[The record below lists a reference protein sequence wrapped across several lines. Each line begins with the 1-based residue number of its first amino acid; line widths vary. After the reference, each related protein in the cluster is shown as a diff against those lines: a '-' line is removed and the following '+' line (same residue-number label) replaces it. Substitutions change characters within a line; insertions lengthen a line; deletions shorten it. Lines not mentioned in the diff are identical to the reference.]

1 MQSAEANHTTRA
13 ALTRRNTI
21 TLAKWTAAWL
31 ITMAL
36 AVFGPRF
43 IWDYAMAGT
52 LSAIVLNLVAGFG
65 MIVANIRH
73 LRGLDELQQKIHL
86 EAMGLALGVAVVVGL
101 AYSSLDITNVI
112 SFDAEISHL
121 VVIVALTYLAGVLA
135 GQRRY
140 A

>member
-1 MQSAEANHTTRA
+1 MPSAEANHTTRA
-13 ALTRRNTI
+13 ALTRRNTV

-31 ITMAL
+31 VTMAL

-43 IWDYAMAGT
+43 IWDYAMVGT
-52 LSAIVLNLVAGFG
+52 LSAIALNLVAGFG

-73 LRGLDELQQKIHL
+73 LKGLDELQQKIQL

-121 VVIVALTYLAGVLA
+121 VVIVALTYLAGVLV